1 MTLFK
6 RKSGIEP
13 EEIVKALWHL
23 PTTDAIQ
30 PPTPRSYPAEPNV
43 ESPGQAAP
51 APTEDRNYLG
61 EGSRVSGKLNFQ
73 GPARIDGRFEGEIT
87 ATDRVTIGE
96 NAVLTAKIKA
106 ASIIVAGKVSG
117 EITATYRIELR
128 PSAKV
133 LGKLTTPKLV
143 VHEDAMFEAHCAMQ
157 PEASPEDRKVTVSPR
172 DEHTVAQAGG
182 QKEVS

>member
-6 RKSGIEP
+6 GKSEIEP

-23 PTTDAIQ
+23 PATDAIQ

-106 ASIIVAGKVSG
+106 ASVIVAGIGRG
-117 EITATYRIELR
+117 ENTAPHRIR
-128 PSAKV
+128 PRPPAQ
-133 LGKLTTPKLV
+133 GRGETTTPQAG
-143 VHEDAMFEAHCAMQ
+143 VHEEGRF
-157 PEASPEDRKVTVSPR
+157 
-172 DEHTVAQAGG
+172 
-182 QKEVS
+182 

>member
-23 PTTDAIQ
+23 PATDAIQ

-61 EGSRVSGKLNFQ
+61 EGSRVSGKLNLQ
-73 GPARIDGRFEGEIT
+73 GPARVDGRIEGEIT
-87 ATDRVTIGE
+87 ATDRVKIRG
-96 NAVLTAKIKA
+96 NAALTDD
-106 ASIIVAGKVSG
+106 
-117 EITATYRIELR
+117 ITAGC
-128 PSAKV
+128 SV
-133 LGKLTTPKLV
+133 
-143 VHEDAMFEAHCAMQ
+143 
-157 PEASPEDRKVTVSPR
+157 
-172 DEHTVAQAGG
+172 
-182 QKEVS
+182 

>member
-23 PTTDAIQ
+23 PATDAIQ
-30 PPTPRSYPAEPNV
+30 PPAPASSRAERNV
-43 ESPGQAAP
+43 GSPGQAAP
-51 APTEDRNYLG
+51 ASTEDRNYLG

-106 ASIIVAGKVSG
+106 ASIIVAGKVNG

-172 DEHTVAQAGG
+172 DERTVAQAGG